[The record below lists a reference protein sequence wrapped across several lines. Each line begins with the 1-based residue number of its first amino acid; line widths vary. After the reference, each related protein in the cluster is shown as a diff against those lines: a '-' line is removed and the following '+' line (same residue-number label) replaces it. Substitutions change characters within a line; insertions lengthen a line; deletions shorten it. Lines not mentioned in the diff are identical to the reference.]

1 MLFFIVLLS
10 ETFLCFPARHAAQLQ
25 HISSR
30 ILHASSYFDARSSGL
45 VGVLEVRDQGANLKR
60 EKRIFLFFSFLSH
73 HPILVT
79 W

>member
-45 VGVLEVRDQGANLKR
+45 VGVLEVRDQEANLKG
-60 EKRIFLFFSFLSH
+60 EKRIFLFFSFLITI
-73 HPILVT
+73 PFG
-79 W
+79 